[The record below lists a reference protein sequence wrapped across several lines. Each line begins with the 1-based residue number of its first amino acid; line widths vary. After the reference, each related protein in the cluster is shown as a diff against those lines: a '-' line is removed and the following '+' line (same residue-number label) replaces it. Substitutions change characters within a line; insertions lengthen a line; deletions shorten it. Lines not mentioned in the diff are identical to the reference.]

1 LKLVLE
7 IAAAVVTWI
16 LTTGAALAIMHIQHL
31 MIADLNRNLPDDKK
45 IPVAPAWFDS
55 RAVWY
60 NVFREHRKQFPDSK
74 LYLYMRISFG
84 IMLTWLGILFWVV
97 VVYDHL
103 HMAH

>member
-1 LKLVLE
+1 MKLVLE
-7 IAAAVVTWI
+7 IAAAIVTWI
-16 LTTGAALAIMHIQHL
+16 LTSGSALAVMHIRHL
-31 MIADLNRNLPDDKK
+31 MIADLNKNLPDDKK
-45 IPVAPAWFDS
+45 IPMAFTFYDP

-60 NVFREHRKQFPDSK
+60 NVFREHRRQFPYSK

-84 IMLTWLGILFWVV
+84 IMLTWLGILFWIV